1 MNRLQKLW
9 SLPARCL
16 KILAVPFRIA
26 GKAASAIFWFAWKL
40 LLAYGE
46 APGRVLII
54 IAAVFVATWLL
65 YWQVGCF
72 ALESDG
78 ENLQTCHTELE
89 TALYYSLVS
98 FTALGYGSWAPE
110 PTGWAKWVGAVQ
122 PFIGIFSAVILSIW
136 AARLFRRRNRN

>member
-16 KILAVPFRIA
+16 NILLVPFRIA
-26 GKAASAIFWFAWKL
+26 YKAVSAFFWFAWKL

-46 APGRVLII
+46 DPGRVLVI
-54 IAAVFVATWLL
+54 IAAIFVATWLL
-65 YWQVGCF
+65 YWQFGYFV
-72 ALESDG
+72 LESDG
-78 ENLQTCHTELE
+78 DNLPTGRPALT
-89 TALYYSLVS
+89 TALYYNLVS